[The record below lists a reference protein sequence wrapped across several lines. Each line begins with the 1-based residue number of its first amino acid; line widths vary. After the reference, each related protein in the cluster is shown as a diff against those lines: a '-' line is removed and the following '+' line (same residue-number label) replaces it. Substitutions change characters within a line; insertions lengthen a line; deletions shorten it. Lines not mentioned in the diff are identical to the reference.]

1 MPINSHNRCWDQT
14 VNSIPRLE
22 LWTLS
27 PYHGPGFT
35 YFTHSPKF
43 AHKHLSLGWFR
54 ICFHEESTF
63 SQEAAKSTFLN
74 CILAVSA
81 CASPLGL
88 PGMELVGFSCTEMG
102 SKLHAAAPR
111 EREEEV
117 YHPCLSALT
126 PHLVKAS
133 LMDLVGAYSLKKA
146 ARCHTGQATAGWG
159 MQLAMSPFGCAHF
172 YHVSLT
178 EQLPALYFGTSHTY
192 LNNFNL
198 LSRAFPKAG
207 IRWWVRFIA
216 VGISCL
222 KIVDTFLPWTDFP
235 CFSSATSV
243 KPPSRAKERREN
255 LT

>member
-88 PGMELVGFSCTEMG
+88 PGMELWNSAALKWDESSMQLRPGKGRRKFTIPASQPSHHTSLRLLWWTWWVLTPW
-102 SKLHAAAPR
+102 KRLHAAI
-111 EREEEV
+111 
-117 YHPCLSALT
+117 S
-126 PHLVKAS
+126 
-133 LMDLVGAYSLKKA
+133 
-146 ARCHTGQATAGWG
+146 GQATAGWG
-159 MQLAMSPFGCAHF
+159 MQLAMSSFGCAHF
-172 YHVSLT
+172 HHVSLT

-222 KIVDTFLPWTDFP
+222 KIVDTFLP
-235 CFSSATSV
+235 
-243 KPPSRAKERREN
+243 
-255 LT
+255 

>member
-35 YFTHSPKF
+35 YLTHSPKF

-54 ICFHEESTF
+54 ICFREESTF

-74 CILAVSA
+74 FILAVSA

-146 ARCHTGQATAGWG
+146 ARCHIRAGHSWLRNAARHVIVW
-159 MQLAMSPFGCAHF
+159 MCPF
-172 YHVSLT
+172 S
-178 EQLPALYFGTSHTY
+178 
-192 LNNFNL
+192 
-198 LSRAFPKAG
+198 
-207 IRWWVRFIA
+207 
-216 VGISCL
+216 
-222 KIVDTFLPWTDFP
+222 P
-235 CFSSATSV
+235 CFTYWTAACSLLWHFTHL
-243 KPPSRAKERREN
+243 P
-255 LT
+255 